1 MADKTINY
9 GLTKPK
15 PEDFYNV
22 DVQNENMDIIDTVL
36 KDKASAPF
44 IAQLTGNYKDGYQ
57 IDKTFN
63 DIVTAFNEGRDL
75 WVFDAASSVRI
86 FRFVKA
92 SGSNAYFAYNNGE
105 DAVSLVV
112 NKNNTVTVTSL
123 SFLKEDHANDIT
135 AHDDIR
141 DLAST
146 AATTANSAM
155 STAENALNKV
165 DGLTALKNPNKLTIN
180 NVTYDGATAVDMTN
194 AVKSLIEAELGV
206 IENGTY

>member
-15 PEDFYNV
+15 PEDFYDI
-22 DVQNENMDIIDTVL
+22 DVQNENMDIIDAAL
-36 KDKASAPF
+36 MDKASVPF
-44 IAQLTGNYKDGYQ
+44 TALLTGNYRDGYQ

-63 DIVTAFNEGRDL
+63 DILTAYGEGREMCIY
-75 WVFDAASSVRI
+75 DASSSVRV

-92 SGSNAYFAYNNGE
+92 SGSNAHFAYNNGE

-112 NKNNTVTVTSL
+112 NKNNAVTVTSL
-123 SFLKEDHANDIT
+123 SFLKEDHNNDIT